1 MSAIG
6 TKRTYRVALHMS
18 AIGGKADMPFCT
30 AKCPLMTKSGHVA
43 ACHVRPLSET
53 NVEFHFSERTPASC
67 VGLIRPVEKEVS
79 MHREQEYKH
88 LADNARKRGGE
99 EQNAQ
104 LRAQWEIL
112 AATYLQLADQSK
124 KIDDTGTYA
133 DPLERTRH

>member
-1 MSAIG
+1 
-6 TKRTYRVALHMS
+6 
-18 AIGGKADMPFCT
+18 
-30 AKCPLMTKSGHVA
+30 
-43 ACHVRPLSET
+43 
-53 NVEFHFSERTPASC
+53 
-67 VGLIRPVEKEVS
+67 

-104 LRAQWEIL
+104 LRAQFEIL

-124 KIDDTGTYA
+124 KIDDTGTYS